1 MAQPLDPFAVLE
13 LPRRLCLDAQALE
26 ASVRRLVIAQHP
38 DRFHLQGAQAVAD
51 AQARTSQIND
61 AARILRSFD
70 KRIAY
75 MLDMA
80 GESADERFTP
90 PAALLQQVFDLN
102 EAIDAMQEAQADGDA
117 DAVAQAAEDLRDA
130 SAAVRAMRADVSARL
145 EQGAQAWDAA
155 QAASEDSGA
164 PPAALAQARTA
175 LRAALGHARY
185 LDNLLGRLQPLPN
198 P

>member
-70 KRIAY
+70 RRIAH
-75 MLDMA
+75 MLELA
-80 GESADERFTP
+80 GESAEERFTP

-102 EAIDAMQEAQADGDA
+102 EAIDTMQEAQAEGDA
-117 DAVAQAAEDLRDA
+117 EAVGRAAEELRDA
-130 SAAVRAMRADVSARL
+130 AASIRAMRADVSARL
-145 EQGAQAWDAA
+145 EQGAQAWDLA

-164 PPAALAQARTA
+164 PVPALAAARKD

-185 LDNLLGRLQPLPN
+185 LDNLIARLQPLPHT
-198 P
+198 